1 MIAVYILKLL
11 SADGL
16 FYVGSSVNIMA
27 RYARHL
33 NELNKGIHHNSILQE
48 GWNSNKPD
56 YHFTMIPCASEEEAR
71 ELENE
76 LLLKYKDD
84 PKLANIGMSSVG
96 GDNLSRNPN
105 KLKII
110 ESISN
115 SVTLRVNSLSK
126 EERSE
131 KWGQFGKANGMY
143 GRTHTDEVRRRL
155 SKLNKGAR
163 VGEKNP
169 NYGRR
174 MTEEQK
180 QNLRDKIAERGI
192 SGERNP
198 FYGKT
203 HTDETKRKLSKAKK
217 GVLPVNSM
225 SVNING
231 VTYPSAA
238 NAARQLSIPLPTL
251 LFRIRSPN
259 PKFSKYLFSN

>member
-33 NELNKGIHHNSILQE
+33 NELNKGIHHNSISQE

-143 GRTHTDEVRRRL
+143 GRTHTNEVRRRL

-169 NYGRR
+169 N
-174 MTEEQK
+174 
-180 QNLRDKIAERGI
+180 
-192 SGERNP
+192 
-198 FYGKT
+198 YGKT

-251 LFRIRSPN
+251 LFRIRSHN